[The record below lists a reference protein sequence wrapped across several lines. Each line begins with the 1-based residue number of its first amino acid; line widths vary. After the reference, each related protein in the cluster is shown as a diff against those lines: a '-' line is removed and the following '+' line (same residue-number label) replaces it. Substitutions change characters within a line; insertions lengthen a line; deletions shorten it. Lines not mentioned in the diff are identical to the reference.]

1 MEKVPV
7 IFHCDCN
14 NFFASVELLEHPEL
28 QELPVAVCGDP
39 EGRHGIVL
47 AKNEAAKAYG
57 IQTAETI
64 WQAKKKCPGLRLL
77 PPHRDRY
84 RHFSKIINEIYQKYT
99 DRVEPFGIDESWM
112 DVTCT
117 WAIFEKSPKA
127 LADRLRR
134 EVQAATGLTISVG
147 VSFTKVLAKLGS
159 DYKKPNATT
168 VFGPGDWQERV
179 YPLPVGNLLYVGK
192 AAQKQLALLGIT
204 TIGQLAQAD
213 PAMLEHSLG
222 KLGAD
227 LSRSARGQDTDP
239 VRLVG
244 DRDPVKSVGNG
255 LTFRKNLTTAQ
266 EIRSGLWA
274 LCDQVATRLRKHG
287 LWAGAVQLT
296 IKDAN
301 LKTIQRQMQLPFS
314 TQLSKELVKYSWEL
328 LQAHWRVGVPIRMLT
343 VTALNLS
350 DQPFA
355 CQTSLF
361 EDAPQPDQKRA
372 SLEKSLDAIRA
383 KYGKRSIGMGSRL
396 GNDLGL
402 EGLEMDLEEQED

>member
-1 MEKVPV
+1 MGKTPV

-14 NFFASVELLEHPEL
+14 NFYASVELLEHPEL
-28 QELPVAVCGDP
+28 KGQPVAVCGDP

-47 AKNEAAKAYG
+47 AKNEAAKACG
-57 IQTAETI
+57 VQTAETI
-64 WQAKKKCPGLRLL
+64 WQAKKKCPGLQLL
-77 PPHRDRY
+77 PPHRDKY
-84 RHFSKIINEIYQKYT
+84 RHFSKIINKIYQQYT

-112 DVTCT
+112 DVTDT
-117 WAIFEKSPKA
+117 WAMFEKSPRA

-134 EVQAATGLTISVG
+134 EVQSATGLTISVG

-168 VFGPGDWQERV
+168 VFGPEDWQDRV
-179 YPLPVGNLLYVGK
+179 FPLPVENLLYVGR
-192 AAQKQLALLGIT
+192 AARKQLTLLGIT

-213 PAMLEHSLG
+213 PRMLEGVLG

-296 IKDAN
+296 IKGTD
-301 LKTIQRQMQLPFS
+301 LKSIQRQMQLPFS
-314 TQLSKELVKYSWEL
+314 TQLSKELVQYSWQL

-343 VTALNLS
+343 VTALHLTNE
-350 DQPFA
+350 PFA
-355 CQTSLF
+355 CQMSMF
-361 EDAPQPDQKRA
+361 GDAPQPDQKRA
-372 SLEKSLDAIRA
+372 RLEKSLDAIRS
-383 KYGKRSIGMGSRL
+383 KYGKSSIGMGSRL
-396 GNDLGL
+396 SNDLGL
-402 EGLEMDLEEQED
+402 EGLEMDLTPEED